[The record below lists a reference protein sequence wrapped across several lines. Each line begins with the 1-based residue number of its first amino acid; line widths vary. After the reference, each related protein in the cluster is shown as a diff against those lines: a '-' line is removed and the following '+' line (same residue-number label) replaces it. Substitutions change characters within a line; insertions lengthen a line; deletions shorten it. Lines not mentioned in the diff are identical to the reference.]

1 MIEVYNRV
9 KETSTTS
16 GSGVI
21 ALNGATSGFQSFA
34 SVLSSG
40 DKTYYTIVN
49 KQNWEVGIGT
59 YLSNSLQRSTILS
72 SSNGGMP
79 LNLSGSSNVFICYP
93 SEKSVFKDE
102 NDRVVIGNSGII
114 FSDNSIQLTSFDVEK
129 AQDAVGGI
137 LTNSSTINFSYN
149 DNTPSISAV
158 IPTGAITND
167 LIATGIDVSK
177 LSGIINSSNLPSYVD
192 DVLEYASFASL
203 PPTGESGKIYLTI
216 DTNRSYRWS
225 GSQYVQI
232 TDTTALWGSI
242 TGTLSDQTD
251 LINYVVPQ
259 TRSVIAGTGLTGGGQ
274 LSSNVTL
281 NLGNTAVT
289 PGSYGSSSGVSSF
302 TVDAQGRLTQA
313 SEVSINGLLPT
324 GGSEGQ
330 ILAKNSAT
338 NYDTGWI
345 DNYAKELVQTIKNST
360 HTTLTKGQV
369 VYISGADGTN
379 PTISLA
385 VASGE
390 ATSSKTLG
398 FLKQDLNHG
407 DIGYVVTE
415 GFLDGINTNAATTEG
430 DPVWLSPTIP
440 GGVVY
445 GLANK
450 PYAPNHMVFLGFV
463 VRKNI
468 NNGRI
473 YVKVQNGFELKE
485 LHDVLAQSPS
495 DGDIIRY
502 VSSSGLWV
510 SQPMPISYTDENAQ
524 DAVGNILTNTSSVNF
539 SYNDNLNTISAV
551 VVDSGV
557 NHNLLS
563 NYVANEHVNH
573 TGVLI
578 NAGTGLT
585 GGGDISSSR
594 TISIA
599 NTTVSSGNY
608 GSSNQVGTFTVNP
621 QGQLTAA
628 ANVSITPASIGAV
641 PTSRSLTINGTSYD
655 LTANRSWTVGD
666 VRTDSSY
673 ADPNWITSLSV
684 TKLSGVI
691 SSTNLPSYVDD
702 VLEYANTTAFPAT
715 GEAGKI
721 YVALDTNRTYRWGGS
736 VYVEITDTTAV
747 WGGISGTLSN
757 QTDLTSFL
765 SSTYTPQVRTLS
777 AGTGLSGGGD
787 FSANRTISLA
797 NTAVVAGSYGSNNQ
811 VASFTVDAQGR
822 LTAASNVSITPSSIG
837 ALGSLNGL
845 TGSTQTFGTGTTGT
859 DFGIVS
865 AAGVHTFN
873 LPDASSTA
881 RGLVTTGSQSF
892 SGNKTFVITYHYE
905 IRGNQSRSGI
915 LQSQGFVTGA
925 IHGGYKWTGGNNI
938 DSAVDLVL
946 ERDAAGV
953 LAQRNS
959 TNTQA
964 FRVYNTY
971 TSGTDYER
979 LGLQFATY
987 SSARYAQLACE
998 SAGIGIAN
1006 MNLVL
1011 TPKGTGAL
1019 IAGPMP
1025 DGTATGG
1032 NARGQYAI
1040 DLQTYR
1046 TAATQ
1051 VTADYGVSIGTQIT
1065 NIGGVGSVGIGR
1077 NCAISNGQLGGEVA
1091 IGRNCSVTSYRGI
1104 AIGASASAGSDAI
1117 SMGVAS
1123 NAADQGSIC
1132 FNGAASSWTG
1142 VNIWRNNY
1150 SGQPTGTAYSQRT
1163 LTGALAVGLAH
1174 IRTSNTT
1181 QTTIETIGYTTFIST
1196 RFRHKGAIFHTSL
1209 SVFAVRSDGAI
1220 AKFQRNVVVK
1230 DISNAA
1236 GTSSTLSIIQVE
1248 TVGTDYS
1255 EISGASISFA
1265 VDSTAKSVAVR
1276 CVGEA
1281 EYAATGVASTDIITA
1296 VGHPFA
1302 NDDIIIF
1309 NTLTGGSGLT
1319 ANPAGQY
1326 YLGIYKVINV
1336 SGNTFQLATPGS
1348 STTPIDFTTDITA
1361 ATIARPICWSTSGP
1375 MTTVLAGGY

>member
-242 TGTLSDQTD
+242 TGTLADQTD

-407 DIGYVVTE
+407 DIGYVITE
-415 GFLDGINTNAATTEG
+415 GFLDGLNTNSATAEG
-430 DPVWLSPTIP
+430 DPIWLSPTVP

-445 GLANK
+445 GLANT

-473 YVKVQNGFELKE
+473 YIKVQNGFELKE

-502 VSSSGLWV
+502 VGSSGLWV

-524 DAVGNILTNTSSVNF
+524 DAVGNILTDTSSINF
-539 SYNDNLNTISAV
+539 SYDDNLNTISAV
-551 VVDSGV
+551 VTESGV

-563 NYVANEHVNH
+563 NYVANEHINH

-578 NAGTGLT
+578 NAGTGLS

-599 NTTVSSGNY
+599 DTTVSSGNY
-608 GSSNQVGTFTVNP
+608 GSSSQVGTFTVNS

-628 ANVSITPASIGAV
+628 ANVSITPASIGA
-641 PTSRSLTINGTSYD
+641 
-655 LTANRSWTVGD
+655 
-666 VRTDSSY
+666 
-673 ADPNWITSLSV
+673 
-684 TKLSGVI
+684 
-691 SSTNLPSYVDD
+691 
-702 VLEYANTTAFPAT
+702 
-715 GEAGKI
+715 
-721 YVALDTNRTYRWGGS
+721 
-736 VYVEITDTTAV
+736 
-747 WGGISGTLSN
+747 
-757 QTDLTSFL
+757 
-765 SSTYTPQVRTLS
+765 
-777 AGTGLSGGGD
+777 
-787 FSANRTISLA
+787 
-797 NTAVVAGSYGSNNQ
+797 
-811 VASFTVDAQGR
+811 
-822 LTAASNVSITPSSIG
+822 
-837 ALGSLNGL
+837 LGSLNGL
-845 TGSTQTFGTGTTGT
+845 TDSTQTFQVGTTGT
-859 DFGIVS
+859 DFAVSS

-873 LPDASSTA
+873 MPSASATA
-881 RGLVTTGSQSF
+881 RGVVTTGTQTFAGDKSF
-892 SGNKTFVITYHYE
+892 NGKVGVGGAGISSAGGPLNLPIYTWLSWGSNNILTGESGLLRVA
-905 IRGNQSRSGI
+905 GNVVASNYLG
-915 LQSQGFVTGA
+915 L
-925 IHGGYKWTGGNNI
+925 GNNPA
-938 DSAVDLVL
+938 DVL
-946 ERDAAGV
+946 WVRDAADTM
-953 LAQRNS
+953 AQRRD
-959 TNTQA
+959 TNPQA
-964 FRVYNTY
+964 VRIYNTF
-971 TSGTDYER
+971 TNSSNYER
-979 LGLQFATY
+979 LALQFVTY

-998 SAGIGIAN
+998 SAGTGIAN

-1011 TPKGTGAL
+1011 SPRGTGAL

-1032 NARGQYAI
+1032 NARGARSV
-1040 DLQTYR
+1040 DLQLSR
-1046 TAATQ
+1046 SAATQ
-1051 VTADYGVSIGTQIT
+1051 VASGANSFAVGTSCTASGTNSFAAGASCRAAGQSSI
-1065 NIGGVGSVGIGR
+1065 SM
-1077 NCAISNGQLGGEVA
+1077 GESCYADTWGNVA
-1091 IGRNCSVTSYRGI
+1091 IGFQASAAGFGAIALGSAVCNASYGI
-1104 AIGASASAGSDAI
+1104 AIGGRDN
-1117 SMGVAS
+1117 VS
-1123 NAADQGSIC
+1123 NG
-1132 FNGAASSWTG
+1132 
-1142 VNIWRNNY
+1142 NY
-1150 SGQPTGTAYSQRT
+1150 SVAIGNFVTSSGTYSVAFQQCTAGGNHSWAHGLFSSADRPHLKAYAQGNFASRGDAQSVEWVVRCRTTDGSTPVTLLAEASRMTIPSGKILCATMQLVGSKSDGTAVATYMRKF
-1163 LTGALAVGLAH
+1163 A
-1174 IRTSNTT
+1174 IRNRAGTT
-1181 QTTIETIGYTTFIST
+1181 ELIGEVETIGTDVT
-1196 RFRHKGAIFHTSL
+1196 
-1209 SVFAVRSDGAI
+1209 
-1220 AKFQRNVVVK
+1220 
-1230 DISNAA
+1230 A
-1236 GTSSTLSIIQVE
+1236 GTSFSLTADDTNDAINPSVIGVDGE
-1248 TVGTDYS
+1248 TWRW
-1255 EISGASISFA
+1255 
-1265 VDSTAKSVAVR
+1265 VAV
-1276 CVGEA
+1276 V
-1281 EYAATGVASTDIITA
+1281 YGVE
-1296 VGHPFA
+1296 
-1302 NDDIIIF
+1302 
-1309 NTLTGGSGLT
+1309 
-1319 ANPAGQY
+1319 
-1326 YLGIYKVINV
+1326 
-1336 SGNTFQLATPGS
+1336 LAYGT
-1348 STTPIDFTTDITA
+1348 
-1361 ATIARPICWSTSGP
+1361 
-1375 MTTVLAGGY
+1375 

>member
-114 FSDNSIQLTSFDVEK
+114 FSDNSIQLTSFDTEK

-324 GGSEGQ
+324 GGTEGQ

-379 PTISLA
+379 PTVSLA

-407 DIGYVVTE
+407 DIGYVITE
-415 GFLDGINTNAATTEG
+415 GFLDGLNTNSATAEG
-430 DPVWLSPTIP
+430 DPIWLSPTVP

-599 NTTVSSGNY
+599 DTTISSGNY

-621 QGQLTAA
+621 QGQ
-628 ANVSITPASIGAV
+628 
-641 PTSRSLTINGTSYD
+641 
-655 LTANRSWTVGD
+655 
-666 VRTDSSY
+666 
-673 ADPNWITSLSV
+673 
-684 TKLSGVI
+684 
-691 SSTNLPSYVDD
+691 
-702 VLEYANTTAFPAT
+702 
-715 GEAGKI
+715 
-721 YVALDTNRTYRWGGS
+721 
-736 VYVEITDTTAV
+736 
-747 WGGISGTLSN
+747 
-757 QTDLTSFL
+757 
-765 SSTYTPQVRTLS
+765 
-777 AGTGLSGGGD
+777 
-787 FSANRTISLA
+787 
-797 NTAVVAGSYGSNNQ
+797 
-811 VASFTVDAQGR
+811 

-845 TGSTQTFGTGTTGT
+845 TGSTQTFGTGTAGT

-865 AAGVHTFN
+865 SGSSHTFN
-873 LPDASSTA
+873 LPDASATA
-881 RGLVTTGSQSF
+881 RGVVTTGTQTFAGAKTF
-892 SGNKTFVITYHYE
+892 SGN
-905 IRGNQSRSGI
+905 
-915 LQSQGFVTGA
+915 VTGQGNMA
-925 IHGGYKWTGGNNI
+925 LPGNGGLNTWQNDGFTFQGGARFVGTNNGI
-938 DSAVDLVL
+938 QSWITCQN
-946 ERDAAGV
+946 GV
-953 LAQRNS
+953 LVGF
-959 TNTQA
+959 TNANGVVVGGPLGFESNYGATGNPDVVLVRQA
-964 FRVYNTY
+964 ANTLALRRSIASQIFQVYNTY
-971 TSGTDYER
+971 TNDSNLER
-979 LGLQFATY
+979 LALQFVTY

-998 SAGIGIAN
+998 SAGTGIAN

-1011 TPKGTGAL
+1011 SPKGAGAL

-1025 DGTATGG
+1025 DGTAVGG
-1032 NARGQYAI
+1032 NARGNNAI
-1040 DLQTYR
+1040 DLQTTR
-1046 TAATQ
+1046 GAAIQ
-1051 VTADYGVSIGTQIT
+1051 VASGSSSVVVGNSSRASSNHAIAIGNGCISS
-1065 NIGGVGSVGIGR
+1065 G
-1077 NCAISNGQLGGEVA
+1077 ASNGRSTAIGYNCTASGEYSVA
-1091 IGRNCSVTSYRGI
+1091 IGQAAT
-1104 AIGASASAGSDAI
+1104 ASNSGCI
-1117 SMGVAS
+1117 SICCEGGVAS
-1123 NAADQGSIC
+1123 GANSIAISSA
-1132 FNGAASSWTG
+1132 GASVTGICSIGIGPSSSASRRAQISFG
-1142 VNIWRNNY
+1142 HRNNL
-1150 SGQPTGTAYSQRT
+1150 GPTIGGFLLTATTTDAVLTGLAAQDVFGSSNWST
-1163 LTGALAVGLAH
+1163 LTNTVCSCIMQVLGISNDRSKVAYFTRKVLMKNVGGVITLL
-1174 IRTSNTT
+1174 S
-1181 QTTIETIGYTTFIST
+1181 IETIGTDYEDDTNTDLI
-1196 RFRHKGAIFHTSL
+1196 
-1209 SVFAVRSDGAI
+1209 
-1220 AKFQRNVVVK
+1220 
-1230 DISNAA
+1230 ISNVSPFFNVRGVTGETWRWSAWIFP
-1236 GTSSTLSIIQVE
+1236 SVE
-1248 TVGTDYS
+1248 
-1255 EISGASISFA
+1255 
-1265 VDSTAKSVAVR
+1265 
-1276 CVGEA
+1276 
-1281 EYAATGVASTDIITA
+1281 
-1296 VGHPFA
+1296 
-1302 NDDIIIF
+1302 
-1309 NTLTGGSGLT
+1309 
-1319 ANPAGQY
+1319 
-1326 YLGIYKVINV
+1326 LG
-1336 SGNTFQLATPGS
+1336 
-1348 STTPIDFTTDITA
+1348 
-1361 ATIARPICWSTSGP
+1361 
-1375 MTTVLAGGY
+1375 

>member
-93 SEKSVFKDE
+93 SEKSVIKDE

-114 FSDNSIQLTSFDVEK
+114 FSDNSIQLTSFDAEK
-129 AQDAVGGI
+129 AQDAIGGI

-192 DVLEYASFASL
+192 DVLEYANFASL

-324 GGSEGQ
+324 GGTEGQ

-407 DIGYVVTE
+407 DTGYVVTE
-415 GFLDGINTNAATTEG
+415 GFLDGLNTNSATTEG
-430 DPVWLSPTIP
+430 DPIWLSPTVP

-473 YVKVQNGFELKE
+473 YIKVQNGFELKE

-599 NTTVSSGNY
+599 DTTVSSGNY

-621 QGQLTAA
+621 QGQ
-628 ANVSITPASIGAV
+628 
-641 PTSRSLTINGTSYD
+641 
-655 LTANRSWTVGD
+655 
-666 VRTDSSY
+666 
-673 ADPNWITSLSV
+673 
-684 TKLSGVI
+684 
-691 SSTNLPSYVDD
+691 
-702 VLEYANTTAFPAT
+702 
-715 GEAGKI
+715 
-721 YVALDTNRTYRWGGS
+721 
-736 VYVEITDTTAV
+736 
-747 WGGISGTLSN
+747 
-757 QTDLTSFL
+757 
-765 SSTYTPQVRTLS
+765 
-777 AGTGLSGGGD
+777 
-787 FSANRTISLA
+787 
-797 NTAVVAGSYGSNNQ
+797 
-811 VASFTVDAQGR
+811 

-845 TGSTQTFGTGTTGT
+845 TGSTQTFGTGTAGT

-865 AAGVHTFN
+865 SGSSHTFN
-873 LPDASSTA
+873 LPDASATA
-881 RGLVTTGSQSF
+881 RGVVTTGAQTFAGDKSF
-892 SGNKTFVITYHYE
+892 NGKVGIGGAGVNISGSYLNLPIYTWLAF
-905 IRGNQSRSGI
+905 
-915 LQSQGFVTGA
+915 
-925 IHGGYKWTGGNNI
+925 GGNNVI
-938 DSAVDLVL
+938 TGEFGLARVAGDLYVL
-946 ERDAAGV
+946 NALGLGGNPADVLWVRDAADQM
-953 LAQRNS
+953 AQRRG
-959 TNTQA
+959 TNPQTT
-964 FRVYNTY
+964 RIYNTY
-971 TSGTDYER
+971 TNLSNYER
-979 LGLQFATY
+979 LALQFVTY

-998 SAGIGIAN
+998 SAGTGIAN
-1006 MNLVL
+1006 INLVL

-1025 DGTATGG
+1025 DGTAVGG
-1032 NARGQYAI
+1032 NARGANAI
-1040 DLQTYR
+1040 DLQTSR

-1051 VTADYGVSIGTQIT
+1051 VASAPDGICIGKNNTSTAVAGISGISIGFTCNSQSGVAIGNNCSSYYAGFACGEGATVT
-1065 NIGGVGSVGIGR
+1065 NQDGTAIGRAVSASGSSMAIGTFCTASALASQATGDQCVADRRGMRARATGRFAAQGDRQSVDFILANRTTDGTTAVTLFLDGSSARLTIPSGKILFATAQLVGSKSDGTTVATYMRKFAIKNVGGTTTLVGSV
-1077 NCAISNGQLGGEVA
+1077 
-1091 IGRNCSVTSYRGI
+1091 
-1104 AIGASASAGSDAI
+1104 
-1117 SMGVAS
+1117 
-1123 NAADQGSIC
+1123 
-1132 FNGAASSWTG
+1132 
-1142 VNIWRNNY
+1142 
-1150 SGQPTGTAYSQRT
+1150 
-1163 LTGALAVGLAH
+1163 
-1174 IRTSNTT
+1174 
-1181 QTTIETIGYTTFIST
+1181 ETIGTD
-1196 RFRHKGAIFHTSL
+1196 
-1209 SVFAVRSDGAI
+1209 V
-1220 AKFQRNVVVK
+1220 
-1230 DISNAA
+1230 AA
-1236 GTSSTLSIIQVE
+1236 GTSFS
-1248 TVGTDYS
+1248 
-1255 EISGASISFA
+1255 
-1265 VDSTAKSVAVR
+1265 
-1276 CVGEA
+1276 
-1281 EYAATGVASTDIITA
+1281 ITA
-1296 VGHPFA
+1296 DDT
-1302 NDDIIIF
+1302 NDAVNAAVI
-1309 NTLTGGSGLT
+1309 
-1319 ANPAGQY
+1319 
-1326 YLGIYKVINV
+1326 GINGETWRWVMTVYGVE
-1336 SGNTFQLATPGS
+1336 LAYGT
-1348 STTPIDFTTDITA
+1348 
-1361 ATIARPICWSTSGP
+1361 
-1375 MTTVLAGGY
+1375 

>member
-324 GGSEGQ
+324 GGTEGQ

-415 GFLDGINTNAATTEG
+415 GFLDGLNTDSATAEG
-430 DPVWLSPTIP
+430 DPIWLSPTVP

-599 NTTVSSGNY
+599 DTTVSSGNY
-608 GSSNQVGTFTVNP
+608 GSSNQVGTFSVNS

-628 ANVSITPASIGAV
+628 A
-641 PTSRSLTINGTSYD
+641 
-655 LTANRSWTVGD
+655 
-666 VRTDSSY
+666 
-673 ADPNWITSLSV
+673 
-684 TKLSGVI
+684 
-691 SSTNLPSYVDD
+691 
-702 VLEYANTTAFPAT
+702 
-715 GEAGKI
+715 
-721 YVALDTNRTYRWGGS
+721 
-736 VYVEITDTTAV
+736 
-747 WGGISGTLSN
+747 
-757 QTDLTSFL
+757 
-765 SSTYTPQVRTLS
+765 
-777 AGTGLSGGGD
+777 
-787 FSANRTISLA
+787 
-797 NTAVVAGSYGSNNQ
+797 
-811 VASFTVDAQGR
+811 
-822 LTAASNVSITPSSIG
+822 NVSITPSSIG

-845 TGSTQTFGTGTTGT
+845 TDSTQTFGTGTAGT

-865 AAGVHTFN
+865 SGSSHNIPVRLSAAGLHVVSPAIFGSGQDGAIGWGNTY
-873 LPDASSTA
+873 SSTM
-881 RGLVTTGSQSF
+881 VTQWREDAP
-892 SGNKTFVITYHYE
+892 NVI
-905 IRGNQSRSGI
+905 G
-915 LQSQGFVTGA
+915 
-925 IHGGYKWTGGNNI
+925 
-938 DSAVDLVL
+938 
-946 ERDAAGV
+946 
-953 LAQRNS
+953 QRNG
-959 TNTQA
+959 TNTQVY
-964 FRVYNTY
+964 RVYNTF
-971 TSGTDYER
+971 TNSSNLER
-979 LGLQFATY
+979 LALQFVTY

-998 SAGIGIAN
+998 SAGTGIAN

-1011 TPKGTGAL
+1011 SPKGTGAL

-1025 DGTATGG
+1025 DGTAIGG
-1032 NARGQYAI
+1032 NARGANAI
-1040 DLQTYR
+1040 DIQTSR

-1051 VTADYGVSIGTQIT
+1051 VASAADSICIGKNNTSTSIAGISGSSTYAGFACGEGASVVSQDGT
-1065 NIGGVGSVGIGR
+1065 
-1077 NCAISNGQLGGEVA
+1077 A
-1091 IGRNCSVTSYRGI
+1091 IGRAVSAGQSAMAIGTFCSATTASQATGDQAVADRRGMRARATGRFAAQGDRQSVDFILANRTTDGTTSVTLFLD
-1104 AIGASASAGSDAI
+1104 GSSIRLTIPSGKILFAT
-1117 SMGVAS
+1117 MQLV
-1123 NAADQGSIC
+1123 GSK
-1132 FNGAASSWTG
+1132 SD
-1142 VNIWRNNY
+1142 
-1150 SGQPTGTAYSQRT
+1150 GTAVATYMRKFAIKNLGGTTT
-1163 LTGALAVGLAH
+1163 LVGAV
-1174 IRTSNTT
+1174 
-1181 QTTIETIGYTTFIST
+1181 ETIGTDVT
-1196 RFRHKGAIFHTSL
+1196 
-1209 SVFAVRSDGAI
+1209 
-1220 AKFQRNVVVK
+1220 
-1230 DISNAA
+1230 A
-1236 GTSSTLSIIQVE
+1236 GTSFSITADNTNDAINPSVIGINGE
-1248 TVGTDYS
+1248 TWRW
-1255 EISGASISFA
+1255 
-1265 VDSTAKSVAVR
+1265 VAV
-1276 CVGEA
+1276 V
-1281 EYAATGVASTDIITA
+1281 YGVE
-1296 VGHPFA
+1296 
-1302 NDDIIIF
+1302 
-1309 NTLTGGSGLT
+1309 
-1319 ANPAGQY
+1319 
-1326 YLGIYKVINV
+1326 
-1336 SGNTFQLATPGS
+1336 LAYGT
-1348 STTPIDFTTDITA
+1348 
-1361 ATIARPICWSTSGP
+1361 
-1375 MTTVLAGGY
+1375 

>member
-192 DVLEYASFASL
+192 DVLEYANFASL

-242 TGTLSDQTD
+242 TGTLADQTD

-289 PGSYGSSSGVSSF
+289 PGSYGSSSGVPSF

-313 SEVSINGLLPT
+313 SEVSINGFLPT
-324 GGSEGQ
+324 GGSAGQ

-338 NYDTGWI
+338 NYDTAWI

-369 VYISGADGTN
+369 VYISGSDGTN

-407 DIGYVVTE
+407 DTGYVITE
-415 GFLDGINTNAATTEG
+415 GFLDGLNTNSATTEG
-430 DPVWLSPTIP
+430 DPIWLSPTIP

-599 NTTVSSGNY
+599 STTVSSGNY
-608 GSSNQVGTFTVNP
+608 GSSNQVGTFSVNS
-621 QGQLTAA
+621 QGQ
-628 ANVSITPASIGAV
+628 
-641 PTSRSLTINGTSYD
+641 
-655 LTANRSWTVGD
+655 
-666 VRTDSSY
+666 
-673 ADPNWITSLSV
+673 
-684 TKLSGVI
+684 
-691 SSTNLPSYVDD
+691 
-702 VLEYANTTAFPAT
+702 
-715 GEAGKI
+715 
-721 YVALDTNRTYRWGGS
+721 
-736 VYVEITDTTAV
+736 
-747 WGGISGTLSN
+747 
-757 QTDLTSFL
+757 
-765 SSTYTPQVRTLS
+765 
-777 AGTGLSGGGD
+777 
-787 FSANRTISLA
+787 
-797 NTAVVAGSYGSNNQ
+797 
-811 VASFTVDAQGR
+811 

-865 AAGVHTFN
+865 SGSSHTFN
-873 LPDASSTA
+873 LPDASATA
-881 RGLVTTGSQSF
+881 RGVVTTGAQTFAGAKTFSTKVTVPATGTTNGGIGNGANGIDFLGGVYFYVSGGGYPAYISAQSLRLGQNARIEW
-892 SGNKTFVITYHYE
+892 SGNDGDAYTPPNTRIERWESGHVSVRFGITSCKLSVTNSFTDAANYE
-905 IRGNQSRSGI
+905 RAI
-915 LQSQGFVTGA
+915 LQFVTYA
-925 IHGGYKWTGGNNI
+925 
-938 DSAVDLVL
+938 
-946 ERDAAGV
+946 
-953 LAQRNS
+953 
-959 TNTQA
+959 
-964 FRVYNTY
+964 
-971 TSGTDYER
+971 SG
-979 LGLQFATY
+979 
-987 SSARYAQLACE
+987 RYAQLACE
-998 SAGIGIAN
+998 SAGTGIAN
-1006 MNLVL
+1006 MALVL
-1011 TPKGTGAL
+1011 SPRGTGAL

-1025 DGTATGG
+1025 DGTAVGG

-1046 TAATQ
+1046 TDATQ
-1051 VTADYGVSIGTQIT
+1051 VTANYGVSIGTQIT
-1065 NIGGVGSVGIGR
+1065 NIGGLGSVAIGR
-1077 NCAISNGQLGGEVA
+1077 NCTISNGQLGGEVA
-1091 IGRNCSVTSYRGI
+1091 IGRNCTVASYRGVS
-1104 AIGASASAGSDAI
+1104 IGSSAYAGSDGIAV
-1117 SMGVAS
+1117 GVAS
-1123 NAADQGSIC
+1123 SAADQGSIC
-1132 FNGAASSWTG
+1132 FNGAASSWVG
-1142 VNIWRNNY
+1142 VNLWRNNY
-1150 SGQPTGTAYSQRT
+1150 SGGPIGTAYAQRT
-1163 LTGALAVGLAH
+1163 LTAAMAIGLGH
-1174 IRTSNTT
+1174 IRTANIA
-1181 QTTIETIGYTTFIST
+1181 QATIEIIGYTTFIST
-1196 RFRHKGAIFHTSL
+1196 RLRHKGAIFHTSL

-1236 GTSSTLSIIQVE
+1236 GNSSTLSIVQVE
-1248 TVGTDYS
+1248 TIGTDYS

-1265 VDSTAKSVAVR
+1265 VDSALKSVAVR
-1276 CVGEA
+1276 CSGEA
-1281 EYAATGVASTDIITA
+1281 ECSATGNAITNTITS

-1302 NDDIIIF
+1302 NDDIVTF

-1319 ANPAGQY
+1319 ANPTGQY

-1336 SGNTFQLATPGS
+1336 SGDMFQLAAPGS

>member
-149 DNTPSISAV
+149 DNIPSISAV

-192 DVLEYASFASL
+192 DVLEYANFASL

-324 GGSEGQ
+324 GGTEGQ

-379 PTISLA
+379 PIISLA

-407 DIGYVVTE
+407 DIGYVITE
-415 GFLDGINTNAATTEG
+415 GFLDGLNTNSATAEG
-430 DPVWLSPTIP
+430 DPIWLSPTVP

-599 NTTVSSGNY
+599 DTTVSSGNY

-628 ANVSITPASIGAV
+628 A
-641 PTSRSLTINGTSYD
+641 
-655 LTANRSWTVGD
+655 
-666 VRTDSSY
+666 
-673 ADPNWITSLSV
+673 
-684 TKLSGVI
+684 
-691 SSTNLPSYVDD
+691 
-702 VLEYANTTAFPAT
+702 
-715 GEAGKI
+715 
-721 YVALDTNRTYRWGGS
+721 
-736 VYVEITDTTAV
+736 
-747 WGGISGTLSN
+747 
-757 QTDLTSFL
+757 
-765 SSTYTPQVRTLS
+765 
-777 AGTGLSGGGD
+777 
-787 FSANRTISLA
+787 
-797 NTAVVAGSYGSNNQ
+797 
-811 VASFTVDAQGR
+811 
-822 LTAASNVSITPSSIG
+822 NVSITPSSIG

-865 AAGVHTFN
+865 SGSSHTFN
-873 LPDASSTA
+873 LPDASATA
-881 RGLVTTGSQSF
+881 RGVVTTGTQRFTGIKYFESSDIRLGAGLNDARVSTFGSGTGTSLFIDNNIGQVINFRCAASFIQAAVSSIEPHLRVAQGLSINNTFLFGGTNVLQLRNGAASQ
-892 SGNKTFVITYHYE
+892 
-905 IRGNQSRSGI
+905 I
-915 LQSQGFVTGA
+915 LQVF
-925 IHGGYKWTGGNNI
+925 
-938 DSAVDLVL
+938 
-946 ERDAAGV
+946 
-953 LAQRNS
+953 
-959 TNTQA
+959 
-964 FRVYNTY
+964 NTY
-971 TSGTDYER
+971 TNDSNLER
-979 LGLQFATY
+979 LALQFVTY

-998 SAGIGIAN
+998 SLGTGIAN

-1019 IAGPMP
+1019 IAGAMP
-1025 DGTATGG
+1025 DGTSTGG
-1032 NARGQYAI
+1032 NARGTRAV
-1040 DLQTYR
+1040 DLQMSRTGNTEVASGINSFQTGSQNTTSGEGAFSCGYQNASSGSFAFCQGQLNNASGR
-1046 TAATQ
+1046 TAVALNSGNYS
-1051 VTADYGVSIGTQIT
+1051 TADYSVGHGYGVNPTRMTQRSFGSGSFSGAGQSQGVEFVVRNKTTDGTTPVSLQLGPVLFSATERPGISSGKILLAT
-1065 NIGGVGSVGIGR
+1065 MYVVGSKSDGTAVATYMRKFAIR
-1077 NCAISNGQLGGEVA
+1077 NLGGTTALV
-1091 IGRNCSVTSYRGI
+1091 
-1104 AIGASASAGSDAI
+1104 GA
-1117 SMGVAS
+1117 V
-1123 NAADQGSIC
+1123 
-1132 FNGAASSWTG
+1132 
-1142 VNIWRNNY
+1142 
-1150 SGQPTGTAYSQRT
+1150 
-1163 LTGALAVGLAH
+1163 
-1174 IRTSNTT
+1174 
-1181 QTTIETIGYTTFIST
+1181 ETIGTD
-1196 RFRHKGAIFHTSL
+1196 
-1209 SVFAVRSDGAI
+1209 VP
-1220 AKFQRNVVVK
+1220 
-1230 DISNAA
+1230 A
-1236 GTSSTLSIIQVE
+1236 GTSFSLTADDTNDAINPSVIGVNGE
-1248 TVGTDYS
+1248 TWRW
-1255 EISGASISFA
+1255 
-1265 VDSTAKSVAVR
+1265 VAV
-1276 CVGEA
+1276 V
-1281 EYAATGVASTDIITA
+1281 YGVE
-1296 VGHPFA
+1296 
-1302 NDDIIIF
+1302 
-1309 NTLTGGSGLT
+1309 
-1319 ANPAGQY
+1319 
-1326 YLGIYKVINV
+1326 
-1336 SGNTFQLATPGS
+1336 LAYGT
-1348 STTPIDFTTDITA
+1348 
-1361 ATIARPICWSTSGP
+1361 
-1375 MTTVLAGGY
+1375 